1 MGLLFLVGGV
11 VIFIIS
17 YWLVRPI
24 RLLSQATRRL
34 AEGSDMK
41 PVKVGSHDEIG
52 QLAED
57 FNCMAVRLSENMAA
71 LKEYARRQEMFV
83 GNFDHELKTPLT
95 SIIGYAD
102 MLRSKRMTEEQTVLL
117 ANQIFQEGKRLQVMS
132 EKLMQLTVLKRQDFK
147 MRRVSAKRF
156 LTSVYD
162 TVFPAMQADGIRF
175 IAEIREGKLVIEPD
189 LMKTVCINLL
199 DNARKAIDGA
209 GGQVVLSG
217 KRVKGG
223 YEIGVKDN
231 GCGIPAEELAKIS
244 EAFYMVNKARSRGR
258 GGAGLGLAVCTAI
271 MEVHHGQMFYE
282 SAPGAGTC
290 VRVFLTEVKRD
301 EAD

>member
-1 MGLLFLVGGV
+1 
-11 VIFIIS
+11 
-17 YWLVRPI
+17 
-24 RLLSQATRRL
+24 
-34 AEGSDMK
+34 
-41 PVKVGSHDEIG
+41 
-52 QLAED
+52 
-57 FNCMAVRLSENMAA
+57 
-71 LKEYARRQEMFV
+71 
-83 GNFDHELKTPLT
+83 
-95 SIIGYAD
+95 

-162 TVFPAMQADGIRF
+162 TVFPAMQADDIRF
-175 IAEIREGKLVIEPD
+175 IAEIQDGKLVIEPD

-209 GGQVVLSG
+209 KGQVVLSG
-217 KRVKGG
+217 KRLKGG
-223 YEIGVKDN
+223 YEIEVKDN
-231 GCGIPAEELAKIS
+231 GCGIPEEELSKIS
-244 EAFYMVNKARSRGR
+244 EAFYMVDKARSRGR

-271 MEVHHGQMFYE
+271 MEIHHGKMRYE
-282 SAPGAGTC
+282 STQGAGTC
-290 VRVFLTEVKRD
+290 VRIFLAEVKSD

>member
-1 MGLLFLVGGV
+1 
-11 VIFIIS
+11 
-17 YWLVRPI
+17 
-24 RLLSQATRRL
+24 
-34 AEGSDMK
+34 
-41 PVKVGSHDEIG
+41 
-52 QLAED
+52 
-57 FNCMAVRLSENMAA
+57 
-71 LKEYARRQEMFV
+71 
-83 GNFDHELKTPLT
+83 
-95 SIIGYAD
+95 
-102 MLRSKRMTEEQTVLL
+102 
-117 ANQIFQEGKRLQVMS
+117 
-132 EKLMQLTVLKRQDFK
+132 
-147 MRRVSAKRF
+147 
-156 LTSVYD
+156 
-162 TVFPAMQADGIRF
+162 
-175 IAEIREGKLVIEPD
+175 
-189 LMKTVCINLL
+189 MKTVCINLL